1 MKKLANIM
9 LGLAGVAALAACSND
24 EVAPAG
30 VATDITVSVSTDA
43 AAGSRALATLDG
55 YTLTAVMQLVDDNG
69 ATVGAQATA
78 DAAAGSASFTI
89 KADAIDAGA
98 SKAIFWAE
106 YVPTATAAKVYNSAD
121 LTNITLAVTDF
132 DATTMAAA
140 DAFAGTITTLS
151 NDASATLTRPMVQF
165 NFRPNNPEVAAGDT
179 KLTTTYETTSGY
191 NVLTG
196 NCADAYQAVTITN
209 AAFDAATKDAWV
221 SSFIFAPANMATF
234 DKEITMTL
242 EGPAAGSFA
251 IAAGTLPLDA
261 NYILNITGDINLG
274 GTPDNPDVI
283 VNVDI
288 NGNYVNEPKPAT
300 FEVGSYVNAAG
311 VPVSNVEDAA
321 AIIYYVGVQAGD
333 DASLYPAEYAGKT
346 IKGYAV
352 ALVDAVPTRQQFNS
366 ATIADGLPACQDL
379 TNGSV
384 NQSVVFAALGQSA
397 FVNVWNTWVAANP
410 LTAVGTATTDWYLP
424 ARAQMEIWFGM
435 IMPTTYANGDVVE
448 PANAEFKAMFPYDTI
463 FDRHSE
469 GNWQGCMYATSS
481 VNNSNNTQGGSLS
494 ISSDGTGAA
503 AKFSQI
509 DIKTKTQSVL
519 GRAMFTIFE

>member
-1 MKKLANIM
+1 MKKFANIL
-9 LGLAGVAALAACSND
+9 LGLAGVAAFTACSND
-24 EVAPAG
+24 EVVPAG
-30 VATDITVSVSTDA
+30 ATTDITVSVTTDA
-43 AAGSRALATLDG
+43 AAGSRALATLEG

-69 ATVGAQATA
+69 ATVGTQATA
-78 DAAAGSASFTI
+78 DASVGSASFTI
-89 KADAIDAGA
+89 KADDIDAGA

-106 YVPTATAAKVYNSAD
+106 YVPTASAAKVYNSAD

-151 NDASATLTRPMVQF
+151 NGASATLTRPMVQF
-165 NFRPNNPEVAAGDT
+165 NFRPNNPEVATGDT

-196 NCADAYQAVTITN
+196 NCSDAYQAVTITN
-209 AAFDAATKDAWV
+209 AAFNAATKDAWV
-221 SSFIFAPANMATF
+221 TSYIFAPANLSTF

-251 IAAGTLPLDA
+251 IAAGTLPMDA

-274 GTPDNPDVI
+274 TPSNPDVI
-283 VNVDI
+283 VNIDI

-311 VPVSNVEDAA
+311 VPVSNLEDAA
-321 AIIYYVGVQAGD
+321 AVIYYVGAQAGD
-333 DASLYPAEYAGKT
+333 DASLYPAEFSGKT

-352 ALVDAVPTRQQFNS
+352 ALLDAVPTRAQFNS
-366 ATIADGLPACQDL
+366 ATIPAGLEPCQGL
-379 TNGSV
+379 TNGSI
-384 NQSVVFAALGQSA
+384 NQAVVFAALGESA
-397 FVNVWNTWVAANP
+397 FVNTWNAWVAANP
-410 LTAVGTATTDWYLP
+410 LSAVGTTTTNWYLP
-424 ARAQMEIWFGM
+424 ARSQMEIWFGM
-435 IMPTTYANGDVVE
+435 IMNTTYANGDLVE
-448 PANAEFKAMFPYDTI
+448 PTNEAFKAMFPYDTI
-463 FDRHSE
+463 FDRHNE
-469 GNWQGCMYATSS
+469 GNWQGCMYATAS
-481 VNNSNNTQGGSLS
+481 VNNSNNVQGGSLS
-494 ISSDGTGAA
+494 INTDGTNAE

-509 DIKTKTQSVL
+509 DVKSKTQSVL